1 MQKLILSL
9 TTLLAVYTGLA
20 QPTHFVTDTE
30 KKYKEVK
37 EHIAREEYGFAYT
50 AVKELKT
57 LYPENTANY
66 PNYIRE
72 DVDFFYVLCG
82 LKLMQD
88 RAKNEAVNYISSVTN
103 EPRRQLMSFH
113 LAHYYFLKDDY
124 LNAVEYFSRSGY
136 DNLSNEQIADA
147 KFEHAYALFN
157 LKRFDE
163 AKPLFNEIHQV
174 PENKYYIPANYYYGF
189 ISYYEK
195 EYSEA
200 LKAFKLVEIYD
211 EYKGVVPYYITE
223 IYYFQG
229 KRDLALEYGQSVLR
243 QNPHIYYADRL
254 RLLMGQA
261 YFEKK
266 EFEKALPLLEEYV
279 RNNDRVSKEIMYE
292 LSYCYFVQ
300 NQTQKAIEGFKQLSN
315 EKDSM
320 GQNSMYLLGSL
331 YLKTGDKAAARNA
344 FQFCAYNSSN
354 ARQQQVSRFNYAK
367 LSYELGFQDV
377 ALKEIK
383 SYLLDYP
390 NSEYDTE
397 AREILVLLLT
407 NTSNFSEALQLFES
421 FKSPTVSM
429 QKAYPK
435 ILFGRAMEYLND
447 QQLNKADDLL
457 SQVIAHPYAANI
469 IPYAQYWKGE
479 IAYRQQNFDA
489 AIRFLNAF
497 TTSNA
502 MPLGEAS
509 PATAGYNLGYA
520 WMQKQDYKKAL
531 PYFEQV
537 TKTVNGNSSS
547 LVQDAYLRSADCHYM
562 LKNYAQANSQY
573 DRLAALALPQSD
585 YALYQKAM
593 IAGIKSS
600 NEKIKLMGSLQK
612 QYPQSNLVQ
621 DANMEIAL
629 TYLTDEKFNEAIP
642 YLDQVLIS
650 TNEGLKPRA
659 LAKKAL
665 AYYNANNNQQALSSY
680 KELIKKYPQSAEAND
695 ALVNIKDIYVEEGNT
710 GEYLQLMKE
719 NGKNVSPSEADD
731 LAYNAALLKYNTGNC
746 NTAVPALS
754 NYINAHPNG
763 VHIIE
768 MYFLRSECYR
778 TQKNVNEALAGYAYV
793 NSKGLS
799 RYYEKATL
807 QAAQI
812 NYFDLKD
819 YTKAKKY
826 FTDLRNNAST
836 QENMLEALRG
846 LVRSHYLLKDY
857 TEANSAAKE
866 LLAKKGLST
875 DDKSIGYL
883 VLGKAQQ
890 LSGDCPAAIASFKSV
905 AGINKSSWG
914 AEARYETAQCYFTL
928 NTLSAA
934 EKAAMSVIKETGSY
948 DGWVTKAYLLL
959 GDIFMKQ
966 KDYFNAKATYESV
979 AKNAVIPE
987 LKKEAEEKYEAAVA
1001 EEKKQSK
1008 IAD

>member
-1 MQKLILSL
+1 MQKLIISVAAVFL
-9 TTLLAVYTGLA
+9 TISVIA
-20 QPTHFVTDTE
+20 QATHFVTDTE

-37 EHIAREEYGFAYT
+37 EFIAKEEYGFAYT
-50 AVKELKT
+50 AVKELKSM
-57 LYPENTANY
+57 YPGETASNHS
-66 PNYIRE
+66 YIND

-82 LKLMQD
+82 LKLMQE
-88 RAKNEAVNYISSVTN
+88 RAKNEALEYIASVTN
-103 EPRRQLMSFH
+103 EPRRQKMSFH

-124 LNAVEYFSRSGY
+124 LGAVEYFSRSGY

-147 KFEHAYALFN
+147 KFEYAYSLFN
-157 LKRFDE
+157 LKRFEE

-189 ISYYEK
+189 ISYYDK
-195 EYSEA
+195 DYDEA

-211 EYKGVVPYYITE
+211 DYKGVVPYYITE

-229 KRDLALEYGQSVLR
+229 NKEKALEYGQSVL
-243 QNPHIYYADRL
+243 QKYPNIYYADRL

-266 EFEKALPLLEEYV
+266 DFTKALPLLEEYV
-279 RNNDRVSKEIMYE
+279 HNNDKVNKEILYE
-292 LSYCYFVQ
+292 LSYCYYVQ

-331 YLKTGDKAAARNA
+331 YLKTGDKNAARNA

-354 ARQQQVSRFNYAK
+354 AKQQQVSRFNYAK

-390 NSEYDTE
+390 NSENDTE

-407 NTSNFSEALQLFES
+407 NSSNFAEALQLYET
-421 FKSPTVSM
+421 FKNPTVAM
-429 QKAYPK
+429 QKAYPR
-435 ILFGRAMEYLND
+435 ILFGRAMEFLND

-457 SQVIAHPYAANI
+457 SKIIAHQYAGSI
-469 IPYAQYWKGE
+469 LPYAQYWKGE
-479 IAYRQQNFDA
+479 IAYRQQNMDA
-489 AIRFLNAF
+489 AIRYFTAF
-497 TTSNA
+497 VSSNSA
-502 MPLGEAS
+502 ALGEAS
-509 PATAGYNLGYA
+509 AATANYNLGYA
-520 WMQKQDYKKAL
+520 WMQKQDYHKAL
-531 PYFEQV
+531 GFFEKL
-537 TKTVNGNSSS
+537 TKSVNSQSSA
-547 LVQDAYLRSADCHYM
+547 LVQDAFLRSADCYYM
-562 LKNYAQANSQY
+562 LRNYQQANSMYHQITS
-573 DRLAALALPQSD
+573 LALAQSD

-593 IAGIKSS
+593 IAGIKNSA
-600 NEKIKLMGSLQK
+600 EKIKLLNSFQS
-612 QYPQSNLVQ
+612 QYPSSSLVQ
-621 DANMEIAL
+621 DANMEVAL
-629 TYLTDEKFNEAIP
+629 TYISDEKFSAAIP
-642 YLDQVLIS
+642 YLDKILVS
-650 TNEGLKPRA
+650 SNESLKPKA

-665 AYYNANNNQQALSSY
+665 AYYNSNNNKEALSSY
-680 KELIKKYPQSAEAND
+680 KELIQKYPQSAEAND
-695 ALVNIKDIYVEEGNT
+695 ALASIKDIYVEEGNT
-710 GEYLQLMKE
+710 AEYLQLMKD
-719 NGKNVSPSEADD
+719 NGKNVSASEADE
-731 LAYNAALLKYNTGNC
+731 LAYNAAILKYNSGNC
-746 NTAVPALS
+746 DAAIPALN
-754 NYINAHPNG
+754 NYINTYPNG

-768 MYFLRSECYR
+768 LNFLRSECFR
-778 TQKNVNEALAGYAYV
+778 NRNKLNEALAGYAYV

-799 RYYEKATL
+799 KYYERATL

-812 NYFDLKD
+812 CFFELID
-819 YTKAKKY
+819 YQKAKKY
-826 FTDLRNNAST
+826 FTDLKNNASS
-836 QENMLEALRG
+836 QENLLEALRG

-857 TEANSAAKE
+857 NEANLTAKE
-866 LLAKKGLST
+866 LLGKKGLST

-890 LSGDCPAAIASFKSV
+890 VSGDCNAAIASFKS
-905 AGINKSSWG
+905 AASINKSAWG
-914 AEARYETAQCYFTL
+914 AEARYENAHCQLSL
-928 NTLSAA
+928 NNLSAA

-948 DGWVTKAYLLL
+948 DLWVTKAYLLL

-979 AKNAVIPE
+979 AKNSVIAE
-987 LKKEAEEKYEAAVA
+987 LRKEAEQKYEIAVA